1 MSCEWPEG
9 SNGPIASAVE
19 FLFEPAMQRILIIED
34 EDKLREAMRR
44 GLEEHGY
51 EVVATGDG
59 EVAWQQT
66 TMDSFDCLVLDR
78 MLPGRDGLQL
88 LRDLRA
94 AGNRTPALMV
104 TALSDVEN
112 RVEGL
117 DAGAD
122 DYVTKPF
129 AWVEFLA
136 RLRSCIRR
144 AEPAV
149 AGVLLGRTFKLDCVH
164 RKLLSELETVD
175 LTDRECELLEYLMR
189 RPGTTVTREALA
201 REVWREPELNLT
213 NIIDVYV
220 GRLRKRLERVGQHDR
235 IKTVRGSGY
244 CFEE

>member
-1 MSCEWPEG
+1 
-9 SNGPIASAVE
+9 
-19 FLFEPAMQRILIIED
+19 MQRILVVED

-44 GLEEHGY
+44 GLDEEGY
-51 EVVATGDG
+51 EVVATASGDS
-59 EVAWQQT
+59 AWHLAANG
-66 TMDSFDCLVLDR
+66 SFDCIVLDR

-104 TALSDVEN
+104 TALSEVES

-136 RLRSCIRR
+136 RVRSCLRR
-144 AEPAV
+144 AEPSIS
-149 AGVLLGRTFKLDCVH
+149 GVLSGRTFQLDCVH
-164 RKLLSELETVD
+164 RKLLGDVETVD
-175 LTDRECELLEYLMR
+175 LTDRECELLEYMMR
-189 RPGTTVTREALA
+189 RAGTTVTREVLA

-220 GRLRKRLERVGQHDR
+220 GRLRKRLERVGEQDR